1 MISQADIIRT
11 LVNKNCTDEGVMVTA
26 LSPDCTPP
34 KLLEKLTEAERFD
47 LALDVSMKLGLDVA
61 PLWRTWAIRCLR
73 NRNFQ
78 GAREKF
84 RHCFQ
89 RLRKPGGRSNPI
101 QSTLLTD
108 ILGELTKMDET
119 KPFLSEEVEL
129 IKQGKFFD
137 LSERTK
143 RISISEPQ
151 QQPASLLISK
161 PKIYAECSYYL
172 KEYGNVEDYIRFYI
186 RNDLWDDA
194 IRSLLS
200 NSKQINMEKFFLSE
214 VLNYSLTSGNLNNL
228 IGVFLELDPDMTVCS
243 KYFKG
248 IYNFC
253 IRNRR
258 YNVLYNVQSSLGD
271 YIGAAN
277 TQLNFFYLRKP
288 CQSYRELNQ
297 RISSLHLA
305 LKNYRDYLNAGG
317 DLPPVSP
324 SPPSS
329 KTPTTASDNQ
339 SGNKSMSKQCSSSLF
354 SSMPEAEVEK
364 QIILISRQ
372 IDITRNF
379 ALNEVSGC
387 VNGIELGDGD
397 NVTKEK
403 LSPVSLQSQQ
413 SSTDDSPVTLFE
425 KNENR
430 QTFLA
435 ALVLIYFDLSCS
447 TYFSRNG
454 LDLAN
459 QLIKVSITN
468 ACL

>member
-1 MISQADIIRT
+1 MISQSDIIRT
-11 LVNKNCTDEGVMVTA
+11 LVNKNCTDEAVMSTA

-47 LALDVSMKLGLDVA
+47 LALDISMKLGLDVA

-73 NRNFQ
+73 HRNFQ

-84 RHCFQ
+84 RHCFL
-89 RLRKPGGRSNPI
+89 RLRKPGNRTNPI
-101 QSTLLTD
+101 QSTLLAD
-108 ILGELTKMDET
+108 ILGELTKMDEN

-129 IKQGKFFD
+129 IKQGKFCD

-143 RISISEPQ
+143 LISISDTPT
-151 QQPASLLISK
+151 SLLISK
-161 PKIYAECSYYL
+161 PTIYAECFYYL
-172 KEYGNVEDYIRFYI
+172 KEYGNDEDRIRFYI
-186 RNDLWDDA
+186 RNDLWDEA
-194 IRSLLS
+194 IRNLIC
-200 NSKQINMEKFFLSE
+200 NSKQINIDKFFLGE
-214 VLNYSLTSGNLNNL
+214 VLNYSLTSGKLNNL
-228 IGVFLELDPDMTVCS
+228 IGVFLELDPNMTVCA

-248 IYNFC
+248 IYNFS

-258 YNVLYNVQSSLGD
+258 YNLLYYMQSYLGD

-288 CQSYRELNQ
+288 CQSYRDLNQ
-297 RISSLHLA
+297 RITSLTMA
-305 LKNYRDYLNAGG
+305 LKNYQDFLNDG
-317 DLPPVSP
+317 DLL
-324 SPPSS
+324 SS
-329 KTPTTASDNQ
+329 KTTSSRVSSIRANI
-339 SGNKSMSKQCSSSLF
+339 SKQSSSLLF
-354 SSMPEAEVEK
+354 SSMSDVEVEK
-364 QIILISRQ
+364 QIILIRRQ

-387 VNGIELGDGD
+387 VNGIELGD
-397 NVTKEK
+397 NSNITKEK
-403 LSPVSLQSQQ
+403 TSPMQSQAR

-430 QTFLA
+430 QTFLT

-459 QLIKVSITN
+459 KLIKVSTTTN